1 MRSEN
6 AIEKNK
12 ELLKIEKVSIAPIV
26 YRGEIYITKIGK
38 QVDNLLPYCFSY
50 IFRTDSI
57 P

>member
-26 YRGEIYITKIGK
+26 YRGEIYIE
-38 QVDNLLPYCFSY
+38 NREAS
-50 IFRTDSI
+50 R
-57 P
+57 